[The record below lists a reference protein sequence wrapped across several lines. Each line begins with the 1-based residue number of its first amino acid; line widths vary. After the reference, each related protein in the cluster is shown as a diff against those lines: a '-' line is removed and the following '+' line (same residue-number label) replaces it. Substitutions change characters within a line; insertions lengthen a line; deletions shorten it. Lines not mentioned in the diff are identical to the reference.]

1 MLRTYGPTSQYINLK
16 RLETN
21 LLNPTP
27 LLQKKDMSGV
37 RRREPAMG
45 VAISA
50 VGTWEHKT
58 PRVEQF
64 LGAALFVA
72 NQEKRR
78 GPTEGL
84 NQ

>member
-1 MLRTYGPTSQYINLK
+1 MLWTYGPTSQYINLK

-21 LLNPTP
+21 LLNPP
-27 LLQKKDMSGV
+27 LLQKKNMPGV
-37 RRREPAMG
+37 RSREPVMG

-58 PRVEQF
+58 SCVEQF